1 MIRYDFPQRS
11 EQWFRVR
18 LGIPTASEFKRIVT
32 PKGWKLSTQAEGYCH
47 RLLAEWMLDA
57 PVLDNPYE
65 SEWMQ
70 RGSETEALARA
81 SYELETGLTVAQV
94 GFVTTDDGVYGCSPD
109 GLVSEDGGLEMKC
122 SSPQVHVR
130 HMLKRDIDDEHLV
143 QVMGCLLVTERKW
156 WDVQAFCSTAAL
168 PTVIV
173 RVYRDEAKIAA
184 LKSTLDAF
192 VETMLAARLAIT
204 REYGQFPRPKPK
216 PADDGLGLDI
226 TDEDIDRILEMNRKV
241 DG

>member
-57 PVLDNPYE
+57 P
-65 SEWMQ
+65 
-70 RGSETEALARA
+70 
-81 SYELETGLTVAQV
+81 V